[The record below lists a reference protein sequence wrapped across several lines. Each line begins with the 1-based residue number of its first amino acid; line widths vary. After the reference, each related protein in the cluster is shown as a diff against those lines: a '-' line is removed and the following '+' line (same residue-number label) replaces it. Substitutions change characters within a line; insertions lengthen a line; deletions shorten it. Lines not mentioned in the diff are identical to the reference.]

1 MTRTALATHC
11 LGFLFLLCA
20 VWLLTAAAIGRVL
33 PRGSVVSHA
42 PALTSHSDDS
52 LSALLASTTHC
63 RSFSLCFAQLQP
75 SFLSLTHGPTD
86 DRLRKVVK
94 HSATCRYSLHSN
106 VLSFSDD
113 YCQSS
118 FSQQHGNLLLSR
130 ICSTTSLFRS
140 PSLLQVHL
148 AVNRAVS
155 AFTTVLTGT
164 VNTFLVSHSSFPSSH
179 ISTIRLV
186 GEYCSEL
193 THHNIRTHELFIV
206 DILSI

>member
-1 MTRTALATHC
+1 MSTSTHICYQYQTGIVASRNSTLVTRTALATHC

-33 PRGSVVSHA
+33 PRGSVASHA

-94 HSATCRYSLHSN
+94 HSATCCYTLMCFHSQMTIVSPHSLSSMAISCFLEF
-106 VLSFSDD
+106 VLRRL
-113 YCQSS
+113 CL
-118 FSQQHGNLLLSR
+118 GLLRFCRCILR
-130 ICSTTSLFRS
+130 
-140 PSLLQVHL
+140 
-148 AVNRAVS
+148 
-155 AFTTVLTGT
+155 LTGQSQH
-164 VNTFLVSHSSFPSSH
+164 LPQ
-179 ISTIRLV
+179 
-186 GEYCSEL
+186 Y
-193 THHNIRTHELFIV
+193 
-206 DILSI
+206 